1 MPTSQMHLLWKKLGF
16 SNKSSACSPQQ
27 CQSQRLRAKCESSA
41 LPMQTKSTFGC
52 QTHSTV
58 ISQTTLLI
66 LNHTDEHSNE
76 LSDILGI
83 QQEVDTRRPFM
94 ETYPIYTAIKK
105 KYHRQS
111 LWLCAGL
118 QTLWYLQRNF
128 NYGKMH
134 CQALIQTLNY
144 QCLTTTYCWRKL

>member
-27 CQSQRLRAKCESSA
+27 CQSQRLRAKCEPSA

-76 LSDILGI
+76 LLDILGI

-94 ETYPIYTAIKK
+94 VTYPIYSAIKK
-105 KYHRQS
+105 NTTDK
-111 LWLCAGL
+111 A
-118 QTLWYLQRNF
+118 
-128 NYGKMH
+128 YGCVLDCKHYGICRGTSIMGK
-134 CQALIQTLNY
+134 CTVKPSFKPLITSA
-144 QCLTTTYCWRKL
+144 